1 MQVSIR
7 FHGVGCSSPRCYSR
21 KFSREEFGRSGDDA
35 LRTSE
40 SSILTTQKKDEP
52 VFEISIPSCNNYRVS
67 GGRCSIESY
76 STWSASLALPL
87 SVHSFNVTAT
97 RSSPLRSR
105 RRIVPFSQKRQIARL
120 ALLLPNHPHR
130 PSGGWE
136 RGQWS
141 ANEKDRNLWAKFL
154 FSGHLTG

>member
-97 RSSPLRSR
+97 RSSPPGLPRRAVLSSR
-105 RRIVPFSQKRQIARL
+105 KSSRAMIMGSLPSQ
-120 ALLLPNHPHR
+120 PHR
-130 PSGGWE
+130 LPGCFK
-136 RGQWS
+136 Q
-141 ANEKDRNLWAKFL
+141 NEISESCRPM
-154 FSGHLTG
+154 